1 MAAGITVGW
10 SLLSAA
16 VTMALAYPIA
26 SLALGSRRAYAV
38 IFPLLVTMWAVPVYI
53 GAPLWRFVL
62 HGAAGDSV
70 FRTLT
75 GIEVNLME
83 SPVAAFMSSAL
94 VAAWFRLPQAVFIM
108 LAALGRSRRAIDD
121 AAKVDGAGPAAL
133 AFTIRLPAM
142 SGAIGAIA
150 ALELVSAFKEF
161 TVPFLMT
168 AGGPPLRSGITEHT
182 VVGATTTLELYL
194 YDLFSG
200 YADSGIV
207 SAYAVSLSLVVGAVV
222 ASGFALRRA
231 LKRRSPLPRAK
242 PGWWP
247 SSQSEAPD
255 AFADSEAAPVPAD
268 ITSERP
274 VRLPRPPR
282 RIGRVPG
289 KAADAALV
297 ASSWLVVG
305 LLVAA
310 ALVLAYCIVW
320 MAFSDLSIAFID
332 SLAPRFFTSG
342 NFGKAFFD
350 DGLWQAL
357 ANTLYVSALTAF
369 LIGVMAFPA
378 AAWLA
383 DRPRAKAATFFVLL
397 QALSSAGGVHSLIP
411 LYDLWRRLGL
421 LGGYSP
427 VVLVYLYHSLPV
439 ALFAIAEYLRDQP
452 PSFREAA
459 RLEGLGSLGYLLR
472 IQLPLALPAIGAAAM
487 VAFLSAWNG
496 FMAPLV
502 FLDDDAKYTVAVKLH
517 AYVGSIASGSPKWNR
532 FAAASIVNIAI
543 VGLLFRKFK
552 KPLASSALSDQAD
565 D

>member
-1 MAAGITVGW
+1 
-10 SLLSAA
+10 
-16 VTMALAYPIA
+16 
-26 SLALGSRRAYAV
+26 
-38 IFPLLVTMWAVPVYI
+38 
-53 GAPLWRFVL
+53 
-62 HGAAGDSV
+62 
-70 FRTLT
+70 
-75 GIEVNLME
+75 
-83 SPVAAFMSSAL
+83 
-94 VAAWFRLPQAVFIM
+94 
-108 LAALGRSRRAIDD
+108 
-121 AAKVDGAGPAAL
+121 
-133 AFTIRLPAM
+133 
-142 SGAIGAIA
+142 
-150 ALELVSAFKEF
+150 
-161 TVPFLMT
+161 VPFLMT
-168 AGGPPLRSGITEHT
+168 AGGPPLRSGITERT

-207 SAYAVSLSLVVGAVV
+207 SAYSVSLSLVVGAVV
-222 ASGFALRRA
+222 AGGFALRGV
-231 LKRRSPLPRAK
+231 LKRGSPLPRRHQALAGSTGS
-242 PGWWP
+242 PA
-247 SSQSEAPD
+247 SQQAPD
-255 AFADSEAAPVPAD
+255 RLAESSTAETAACRSRR
-268 ITSERP
+268 I
-274 VRLPRPPR
+274 PR
-282 RIGRVPG
+282 RIGHVPG
-289 KAADAALV
+289 KAADAILV
-297 ASSWLVVG
+297 TASWLVVA

-310 ALVLAYCIVW
+310 AVVLAYCIVW

-332 SLAPRFFTSG
+332 SIVPRFFTPG

-378 AAWLA
+378 ATWLA
-383 DRPRAKAATFFVLL
+383 DRPRAQAATVFVLL

-439 ALFAIAEYLRDQP
+439 ALFALAEYLRDQP
-452 PSFREAA
+452 PTFKDAA
-459 RLEGLGSLGYLLR
+459 RLEGLGTLGYLMR
-472 IQLPLALPAIGAAAM
+472 VQLPLALPAIGAAAM